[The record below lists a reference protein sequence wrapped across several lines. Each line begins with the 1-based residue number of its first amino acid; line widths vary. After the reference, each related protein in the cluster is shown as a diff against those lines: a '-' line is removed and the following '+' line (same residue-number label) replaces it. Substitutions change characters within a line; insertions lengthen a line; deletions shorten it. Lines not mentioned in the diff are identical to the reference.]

1 MLVLLSR
8 PSQARVGHR
17 FHEAAHKRVWSSSD
31 CGFDTADCRCRSSLH
46 LIGRPVSDLGK
57 RTVNVERFPNPALDT
72 PTMPGPEVGM
82 VTAPATVVAALLPTL
97 SDLPLPSELLVPKD
111 ESELPEPGSIALMML
126 ALIFI
131 ALMRPRSHRK

>member
-1 MLVLLSR
+1 VLLSQ

-72 PTMPGPEVGM
+72 PTMPPWISISRFTSVSPMSRSPLRCRPVFVG
-82 VTAPATVVAALLPTL
+82 
-97 SDLPLPSELLVPKD
+97 
-111 ESELPEPGSIALMML
+111 G
-126 ALIFI
+126 
-131 ALMRPRSHRK
+131 RQ